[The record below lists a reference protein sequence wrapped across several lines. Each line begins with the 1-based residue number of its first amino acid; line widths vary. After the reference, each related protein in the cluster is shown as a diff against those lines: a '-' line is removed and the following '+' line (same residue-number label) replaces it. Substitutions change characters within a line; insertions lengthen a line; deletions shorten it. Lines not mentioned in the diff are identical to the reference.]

1 MYLNRS
7 ARRACK
13 HYTHS
18 HGSLLLSTFIFWKV
32 LCGPHSAVSPKVTHA
47 CHLLWLSGCRYTVG
61 ITTITSNLCLQL
73 WGANSRPC
81 GILYHSITE
90 QHPDPHFFSF
100 YISSYFVVRAGL
112 PPASAAK
119 ITGGCHH
126 AQLTFLKLL
135 ATLGSSLGRLNSVR
149 WPLRNT
155 GKVITSRF

>member
-1 MYLNRS
+1 MQGEPVSTTPIPTAPCCFLPLYFEK
-7 ARRACK
+7 CCVV
-13 HYTHS
+13 HTV
-18 HGSLLLSTFIFWKV
+18 LS
-32 LCGPHSAVSPKVTHA
+32 PPKVTHA

-90 QHPDPHFFSF
+90 QHPWPPLFSF

-112 PPASAAK
+112 PPTSAAK

-135 ATLGSSLGRLNSVR
+135 ATLGSSLGGLNSVG

-155 GKVITSRF
+155 GKVMTSRC